1 MARINLDLLRART
14 SRHEEPLGT
23 RLPDPTD
30 RPQNGS
36 DPEHEALL
44 AEGVGLALLVV
55 LDTLTPAERLAF
67 VLHDMFAV
75 PFDQIAAI
83 LGRSP
88 NAAKMLA
95 SRARRRV
102 QGTAAVPD
110 TDPSRERAVVEA
122 FLAAR
127 AAATSRPWWRCWIP
141 RWCSEPT
148 TPPWPWAPSG
158 RSAGSSGG
166 RYLLG
171 AGPLHPTG
179 TRRRRRRSRVG
190 AGGRPRV
197 VFAFTIGAGR
207 SWRSTC
213 WPTPSACAG
222 STWRSWTT
230 EGPNRATARGSRP
243 DLLVRLS
250 GACWLLQVYR
260 PIVHPLGRLRAP
272 TTARRWAG
280 HPHSRPFMVDYLRGC
295 RPTRPDP
302 RTHGSSGGHAGVAV
316 DHPPD
321 PCGARDRFVDL
332 HDRQP

>member
-1 MARINLDLLRART
+1 
-14 SRHEEPLGT
+14 
-23 RLPDPTD
+23 
-30 RPQNGS
+30 
-36 DPEHEALL
+36 
-44 AEGVGLALLVV
+44 
-55 LDTLTPAERLAF
+55 
-67 VLHDMFAV
+67 MFAV

-122 FLAAR
+122 WP
-127 AAATSRPWWRCWIP
+127 SRGGDLEALVAVLDPEVVL
-141 RWCSEPT
+141 EPT

-190 AGGRPRV
+190 AGE
-197 VFAFTIGAGR
+197 
-207 SWRSTC
+207 STTGGLC
-213 WPTPSACAG
+213 LHDRGGKILAIDLLATPSACAG

-230 EGPNRATARGSRP
+230 EGPNRATARGSRRIS
-243 DLLVRLS
+243 L
-250 GACWLLQVYR
+250 
-260 PIVHPLGRLRAP
+260 
-272 TTARRWAG
+272 
-280 HPHSRPFMVDYLRGC
+280 
-295 RPTRPDP
+295 
-302 RTHGSSGGHAGVAV
+302 
-316 DHPPD
+316 
-321 PCGARDRFVDL
+321 CG
-332 HDRQP
+332 